1 MMVQNIFRENL
12 KNCLRYDGC
21 SEMHFGKRHQ
31 LQNNEEE
38 IVIFHFLKG
47 QFPPYIDLTMF

>member
-1 MMVQNIFRENL
+1 MVQKIFRENL

-47 QFPPYIDLTMF
+47 QFPPSIDLTMF